1 VRLSSGRGQ
10 GDWVNVMFSK
20 GTFRSLARLAGI
32 AALTVVLATPVM
44 APAAT
49 QPPGAG
55 AMSVPAFG
63 SNNDVTR
70 IAPRLPAPEAAPVP
84 TSSLPT
90 APIAATPVDNR
101 PAIAVPILQGLVF
114 VPKDGLKPDGVS
126 IESAG
131 AWRVVQ
137 HGVPL
142 LDGPEFQALLHP
154 YIGKVFTL
162 ADITKLRQQ
171 VIKYLAEH
179 DHPFVNATVPP
190 QNVDSGVVQVVV
202 TEYRLGKIDVVGAKY
217 FSKDT
222 IRRMSNLKPG
232 QVITSSQVTENANLL
247 NSNPF
252 MTPDVNFKEGAVPG
266 TTDMEVKVTDRRP
279 LRVYA
284 GFDNQGVRSLGLE
297 EYLAGINWGNA
308 FGTGMVASYQF
319 THSVS
324 GRFTSHSFDDVIPV
338 SSVDSVQVFGS
349 YGTLRPLI
357 AEGFDNQGHNAMA
370 SVRYV
375 RTLPI
380 WGHGLSNVHLR
391 IGYDFK
397 FTDNNLEFVT
407 IPLIAAAA
415 EVHQFPVILDGVQTD
430 RFGQTAVE
438 NDLIYAPGRM
448 TARNTDAAFQSLVV
462 GASASYVYDKLSIT
476 RTTRLPKNVTW
487 IVRGIFQQSN
497 QILPYT
503 EQLGGG
509 GVGSV
514 RGYYPDTGLGSSGE
528 LISTELRLPAFS
540 PSAIFGKPK
549 FPDLAQ
555 VGVFYDYGSLR
566 QPKTFLGSQ
575 APLDLAGTGFFVHY
589 SVDRYIDIDFNMGWQ
604 LKQVATEPPGLGH
617 YAAVAVVI
625 SN

>member
-1 VRLSSGRGQ
+1 
-10 GDWVNVMFSK
+10 MFSK
-20 GTFRSLARLAGI
+20 VIRLRLPLVAGLAMLAAG
-32 AALTVVLATPVM
+32 LG
-44 APAAT
+44 APGWA
-49 QPPGAG
+49 AG
-55 AMSVPAFG
+55 APTSLLVTVPSFG
-63 SNNDVTR
+63 SNSDVTR
-70 IAPRLPAPEAAPVP
+70 IAPRLPAPESPAP

-90 APIAATPVDNR
+90 APAPPPSAAEKAQV
-101 PAIAVPILQGLVF
+101 AVPILQGLVF
-114 VPKDGLKPDGVS
+114 VSGKDALKPDGVS
-126 IESAG
+126 IEASG
-131 AWRVVQ
+131 PYRIIT
-137 HGVPL
+137 HNLPL
-142 LDGPEFQALLHP
+142 LEGQDFQALMRP
-154 YIGKVFTL
+154 YIGKAFSL
-162 ADITKLRQQ
+162 ADIAKLRQQ
-171 VIKYLAEH
+171 TIKFLAEH

-190 QNVDSGVVQVVV
+190 QNIDSGVVQVVV
-202 TEYRLGKIDVVGAKY
+202 VEYKLGKIDVVGAKY
-217 FSKDT
+217 FSKDV

-232 QVITSSQVTENANLL
+232 QVITGSQVTENANLL
-247 NSNPF
+247 NANPF
-252 MTPDVNFKEGAVPG
+252 VTPDVNFKEGAVAG
-266 TTDMEVKVTDRRP
+266 VTDMEVKVTDRRP

-284 GFDNQGVRSLGLE
+284 GYDNQGVRALGLD

-324 GRFTSHSFDDVIPV
+324 GRFTSHSFDDVIPITA
-338 SSVDSVQVFGS
+338 VDSVQVFGS

-357 AEGFDNQGHNAMA
+357 AEGFDNSGHNAMA
-370 SVRYV
+370 SIRYV
-375 RTLPI
+375 RTLPF
-380 WGHGLSNVHLR
+380 WSHGVSLVHLR

-397 FTDNNLEFVT
+397 YTDNNLEFST
-407 IPLIAAAA
+407 IPLLNSVA
-415 EVHQFPVILDGVQTD
+415 EIHQFPIIVDGVQTD

-438 NDLIYAPGRM
+438 NDLVYAPGNLSG
-448 TARNTDAAFQSLVV
+448 RNSDAAFQALVV
-462 GASASYVYDKLSIT
+462 GASSSYVYDKLSMT
-476 RTTRLPKNVTW
+476 RTTRLPQNVTW

-528 LISTELRLPAFS
+528 LLSTELRAPAFS
-540 PSAIFGKPK
+540 PAALFGKPR

-566 QPKTFLGSQ
+566 QPKSFIGSQ
-575 APLDLAGTGFFVHY
+575 APLDLAGAGFLVHY